1 MKYIIGIDIGTT
13 ATKGVLYVEDGSEVA
28 KLAIS
33 YPLIQ
38 EEAGQAEEDPQLI
51 FDAVQKMIYQ

>member
-13 ATKGVLYVEDGSEVA
+13 ATKGILYEKSGKEIA
-28 KLAIS
+28 QAEIA

-38 EEAGQAEEDPQLI
+38 EK
-51 FDAVQKMIYQ
+51 VVKQKKTRA